1 MLNLSYCLDKYLMTT
16 LAENSPLSPL
26 ILVDGSSYLF
36 RAYHVP
42 YLQALSTAS
51 GQPTGAITGVL
62 NMIGSLKKD
71 YPNGNVVVIFDAKG
85 KTFRNDLY
93 PEYKANRPP
102 MPDELRSQIAPLHQI
117 ISAMGLPLLVVP
129 GVEADDVIGT
139 LAQQAS
145 EKGIE
150 TVISTGDKDMA
161 QLVTPHVRLIN
172 TMTAVELDEAG
183 VTEKFGVRPDQI
195 IDYLAL
201 MGDKVD
207 NIPGVVKCGPK
218 TAVKWLTEHDTLDN
232 VIANADKVKG
242 KIGENLRDALEQ
254 LPLSYQLATIKCD
267 VELEQTV
274 EKLRP
279 IEPDVEALTAL
290 YQEFELKR
298 LLADLNKNSN
308 NDMNETS
315 VIAPTS
321 SNTNVEENNSAD
333 VAAVEVSECKYDI
346 VFNQSHF
353 NDWLEKLK
361 QSSAFAFDTETTNV
375 DYMKAELVGL
385 SFAVDVGKA
394 AYVPLAHD
402 YLGAPEQLDRD
413 WVLAQLKPLLES
425 SDIKKIGQNLK
436 YDANVLSQYH
446 IKLQGVAFD
455 TMIESYCYNSVATR
469 HNMDALALKYLG
481 YKTVHF
487 EDVAGKGAKQLTF
500 NQIDIDKAGHYAA
513 EDADITLRLH
523 QAIFPALEKSPKQ
536 LNVFNDIEMPLM
548 PVLAQMEQTGVLID
562 CDLLDQQSH
571 SIGQRL
577 DELEIEAHNLAGK
590 SFNLS
595 SPKQLQ
601 QILFEELKIP
611 VIKKTPKGAPSTAE
625 EVLQELA
632 LDYPLPKVILENRG
646 LSKLKS
652 TYTDKLPLMIS
663 DKTGRVHTSYH
674 QAVTAT
680 GRLSSTD
687 PNLQNIPIRSEEG
700 RKIRQAFIAPKDYKI
715 VAIDY
720 SQIELRI
727 MAHLSNDKGL
737 VNAFSEGKDIHKAT
751 AAEIFAV
758 ALDDVTTNQRR
769 SAKAINFGLIYG
781 MSAFGLAKQ
790 LNIGR
795 QQAQEYQDKY
805 FQRYPGVL
813 TYMEDTRQQA
823 SEQGY
828 VETIFGRRLYL
839 PEIKSKNGMRRKAAE
854 RAAINAPMQG
864 TAADIIKKA
873 MLAVA
878 TWLNEKNDDRI
889 KMTMQ
894 VHDELIFEIHQDIV
908 EETTAKLVELMNN
921 AVELSVPL
929 IAEAGM
935 GDNWDEAH

>member
-1 MLNLSYCLDKYLMTT
+1 MPTSDQ
-16 LAENSPLSPL
+16 SPL

-42 YLQALSTAS
+42 YLQALSTAD

-62 NMIGSLKKD
+62 NMLKSLKKD
-71 YPNGNVVVIFDAKG
+71 YPNGNIVVIFDAKG
-85 KTFRNDLY
+85 KTFRNDMY

-102 MPDELRSQIAPLHQI
+102 MPDDLRTQIAPLHNI
-117 ISAMGLPLLVVP
+117 IAAMGLPLLVIP

-139 LAQQAS
+139 LSHQATAL
-145 EKGIE
+145 GME

-161 QLVTPHVRLIN
+161 QLVNPHVRLIN
-172 TMTAVELDEAG
+172 TMTNVEMDEAG
-183 VTEKFGVRPDQI
+183 VIEKFGVRPDQI

-207 NIPGVVKCGPK
+207 NIPGVEKCGPK
-218 TAVKWLTEHDTLDN
+218 TAVKWLTAHPSLQD
-232 VIANADKVKG
+232 VMANADAVKG
-242 KIGENLRDALEQ
+242 KIGENLRAALPQ
-254 LPLSYQLATIKCD
+254 LPLSYELATIKLD

-274 EKLRP
+274 AQLQP
-279 IEPDVEALTAL
+279 SSPDIETLTAL
-290 YQEFELKR
+290 YQKFELRR
-298 LLADLNKNSN
+298 LLADLQAGDAKVES
-308 NDMNETS
+308 
-315 VIAPTS
+315 AAS
-321 SNTNVEENNSAD
+321 SSAD
-333 VAAVEVSECKYDI
+333 DTVDEKLADDIDAEYDI
-346 VFNQSHF
+346 VLDKASFQA
-353 NDWLEKLK
+353 WLEKLK
-361 QSSAFAFDTETTNV
+361 SAEVFAFDTETTSV

-385 SFAVDVGKA
+385 SFAVEVGKA
-394 AYVPLAHD
+394 AYVPVAHD
-402 YLGAPEQLDRD
+402 YVGAPEQLDRD
-413 WVLAQLKPLLES
+413 WVLEQLKPLLES
-425 SDIKKIGQNLK
+425 ESQAKVGQNLK
-436 YDANVLSQYH
+436 YDANVLSHYD
-446 IKLQGVAFD
+446 IAMQGITFD
-455 TMIESYCYNSVATR
+455 TMIESYCFNSVATR
-469 HNMDALALKYLG
+469 HNMDALAEKYLG

-487 EDVAGKGAKQLTF
+487 EDIAGKGAKQLTF
-500 NQIDIDKAGHYAA
+500 NQIELEKAGHYAA

-523 QAIFPALEKSPKQ
+523 QAIYPKLAKVTTQ
-536 LNVFNDIEMPLM
+536 LSVFNDIEMPLL
-548 PVLAQMEQTGVLID
+548 PVLARMEQHGVLID
-562 CDLLDQQSH
+562 CDMLDQQSQ
-571 SIGQRL
+571 SMGARL
-577 DELEIEAHNLAGK
+577 SELEIEAHNIAGK

-601 QILFEELKIP
+601 VILFEELKIP

-652 TYTDKLPLMIS
+652 TYTDKLPLLV
-663 DKTGRVHTSYH
+663 DPKTNRVHTSYH

-700 RKIRQAFIAPKDYKI
+700 RKIRHAFIAPQDHKI

-727 MAHLSNDKGL
+727 MAHLSDDPGL
-737 VNAFSEGKDIHKAT
+737 VKAFSEGKDVHKAT

-758 ALDDVTTNQRR
+758 PLDEVTTDQRR
-769 SAKAINFGLIYG
+769 SAKAVNFGLIYG

-790 LNIGR
+790 LNVPR
-795 QQAQEYQDKY
+795 HTAQAYMDKY
-805 FQRYPGVL
+805 FERYPNVSK
-813 TYMEDTRQQA
+813 YMEDTRQQA
-823 SEQGY
+823 SENGY
-828 VETIFGRRLYL
+828 VETLFGRRLYL
-839 PEIKSKNGMRRKAAE
+839 PDINAKNGMRKKAAE

-873 MLAVA
+873 MLTVDA
-878 TWLNEKNDDRI
+878 WIQQENDPRI

-908 EETTAKLVELMNN
+908 EETTATLVKIMNE

-929 IAEAGM
+929 IAEAGI
-935 GDNWDEAH
+935 GDNWEQAH

>member
-1 MLNLSYCLDKYLMTT
+1 MTT
-16 LAENSPLSPL
+16 SATSPDANNTQSPL

-42 YLQALSTAS
+42 YLQALSTAD

-62 NMIGSLKKD
+62 NMLRSLKKD
-71 YPNGNVVVIFDAKG
+71 YPNGNIIAIFDAKG
-85 KTFRNDLY
+85 KTFRNDMY

-102 MPDELRSQIAPLHQI
+102 MPDDLRTQIAPLHEI
-117 ISAMGLPLLVVP
+117 ITAMGLPLLVIP

-139 LAQQAS
+139 LAKQAD
-145 EKGIE
+145 ELGIE

-161 QLVTPHVRLIN
+161 QLVTKHVRLIN
-172 TMTAVELDEAG
+172 TMTDVEMDVAG
-183 VTEKFGVRPDQI
+183 VSEKFGVRPDQI

-218 TAVKWLTEHDTLDN
+218 TAVKWLAEHGTMAE

-242 KIGENLRDALEQ
+242 KIGGYLRDALVQ
-254 LPLSYQLATIKCD
+254 LPLSYKLATIKCD
-267 VELEQTV
+267 VELEQTAGQLAAG
-274 EKLRP
+274 EA
-279 IEPDVEALTAL
+279 DVEALTKL
-290 YQEFELKR
+290 YQKFELKR
-298 LLADLNKNSN
+298 LLADLGKGGS
-308 NDMNETS
+308 E
-315 VIAPTS
+315 AS
-321 SNTNVEENNSAD
+321 STGASKSSGSAGEQ
-333 VAAVEVSECKYDI
+333 AAEIEAVTVTESEYDI
-346 VFNQSHF
+346 ILDKVLFSQ
-353 NDWLEKLK
+353 WLEKL
-361 QSSAFAFDTETTNV
+361 QGCDAFAFDTETTSV
-375 DYMKAELVGL
+375 DYMKAEIVGL
-385 SFAVDVGKA
+385 SFAVEVGKA
-394 AYVPLAHD
+394 AYVPLTHD
-402 YLGAPEQLDRD
+402 YEDAPEQLDKD

-425 SDIKKIGQNLK
+425 KTIKKIGQNLK
-436 YDANVLSQYH
+436 YDANVLSHYD
-446 IKLQGVAFD
+446 IALQGIEFD

-469 HNMDALALKYLG
+469 HNMDALALKYLD
-481 YKTVHF
+481 YKTVKF
-487 EDVAGKGAKQLTF
+487 EDIAGKGAKQLTF
-500 NQIDIDKAGHYAA
+500 NQIELEKAGHYAA

-523 QAIFPALEKSPKQ
+523 KAIFPALEKSTSQ
-536 LNVFNDIEMPLM
+536 LSVFNEIEMPLL
-548 PVLAQMEQTGVLID
+548 PVLARMEQTGVLID
-562 CDLLDQQSH
+562 SDILADQSQTL
-571 SIGQRL
+571 GQRL
-577 DELEIEAHNLAGK
+577 AELEIEAHNLAGK
-590 SFNLS
+590 SFNLA

-601 QILFEELKIP
+601 QILFEDLKIP

-625 EVLQELA
+625 DVLQELA

-652 TYTDKLPLMIS
+652 TYTDKLPLMVS
-663 DKTGRVHTSYH
+663 EKTGRLHTSYH

-687 PNLQNIPIRSEEG
+687 PNLQNIPIRSEQG
-700 RKIRQAFIAPKDYKI
+700 RKIRQAFIAPKDHKI

-727 MAHLSNDKGL
+727 MAHLSDDKGL
-737 VNAFSEGKDIHKAT
+737 VTAFSEGKDIHRAT

-758 ALDDVTTNQRR
+758 ELDEVTTDQRR

-781 MSAFGLAKQ
+781 MSAFGLSKQ

-795 QQAQEYQDKY
+795 KQAQEYQDKY

-813 TYMEDTRQQA
+813 TYMEDTRIKA

-828 VETIFGRRLYL
+828 VETLYGRRLYL
-839 PEIKSKNGMRRKAAE
+839 PDINAKNGMRKKAAE

-873 MLAVA
+873 MLAVDS
-878 TWLNEKNDDRI
+878 WLLEQNDERI

-908 EETTAKLVELMNN
+908 EETTQKLVELMND
-921 AVELSVPL
+921 AVELKVPL
-929 IAEAGM
+929 IAEAGI

>member
-1 MLNLSYCLDKYLMTT
+1 MTT
-16 LAENSPLSPL
+16 LPENTLQTASKINTPL

-62 NMIGSLKKD
+62 NMIRSLKKD
-71 YPNGNVVVIFDAKG
+71 YPNGNIVVIFDAKG

-102 MPDELRSQIAPLHQI
+102 MPDDLRSQIAPIHDI
-117 ISAMGLPLLVVP
+117 IAAMGLPLLVIP

-139 LAQQAS
+139 LAKQAH
-145 EKGIE
+145 EQGIE

-172 TMTAVELDEAG
+172 TMTDVELDVVG
-183 VTEKFGVRPDQI
+183 VEEKFGVRPDQI

-218 TAVKWLTEHDTLDN
+218 TAVKWLLEHGTLN
-232 VIANADKVKG
+232 EVIANADKVKG

-254 LPLSYQLATIKCD
+254 LPLSYLLATIKCD
-267 VELEQTV
+267 VELEQRV
-274 EKLRP
+274 EELQP
-279 IEPDVEALTAL
+279 SEVNTEALRSL

-298 LLADLNKNSN
+298 LLADLDKGSSEQATNKSKIEN
-308 NDMNETS
+308 TS
-315 VIAPTS
+315 DIK
-321 SNTNVEENNSAD
+321 SAD
-333 VAAVEVSECKYDI
+333 VDITAVDVEESQYDI
-346 VFNQSHF
+346 IYDKEAF
-353 NDWLEKLK
+353 DGWIEKL
-361 QSSAFAFDTETTNV
+361 SASDAFAFDTETTSV
-375 DYMKAELVGL
+375 DYMKASLVGL
-385 SFAVDVGKA
+385 SFAVEAGNA
-394 AYVPLAHD
+394 AYVPLSHD
-402 YLGAPEQLDRD
+402 YVGAPEQLDLD
-413 WVLAQLKPLLES
+413 WVLTKLKPLLES
-425 SDIKKIGQNLK
+425 TNIKKIGQNLK
-436 YDANVLSQYH
+436 YDANVLSHYD
-446 IKLQGVAFD
+446 IKLQGVTFD

-469 HNMDALALKYLG
+469 HNMDALALKYLD

-487 EDVAGKGAKQLTF
+487 EDIAGKGAKQLTF
-500 NQIDIDKAGHYAA
+500 NQIEIEKAGPYAA

-523 QAIFPALEKSPKQ
+523 QAIFPALEQ
-536 LNVFNDIEMPLM
+536 LPEQLSVYNEIEMPLM
-548 PVLAQMEQTGVLID
+548 PILAQMEQTGVLID
-562 CDLLDQQSH
+562 SDVLDQQSQ

-590 SFNLS
+590 SFNLG

-652 TYTDKLPLMIS
+652 TYTDKLPLMVS
-663 DKTGRVHTSYH
+663 GKTGRVHTSYH

-687 PNLQNIPIRSEEG
+687 PNLQNIPIRSEQG
-700 RKIRQAFIAPKDYKI
+700 RKIRRAFIAPENHKI

-727 MAHLSNDKGL
+727 MAHLSSDKGL
-737 VNAFSEGKDIHKAT
+737 VTAFSEGKDVHQAT
-751 AAEIFAV
+751 AAEIFSV
-758 ALDDVTTNQRR
+758 SLDEVTSDQRR

-795 QQAQEYQDKY
+795 QQAQEYQNKY
-805 FQRYPGVL
+805 FERYPGVL

-823 SEQGY
+823 SEQGF
-828 VETIFGRRLYL
+828 VETLFGRRLYL
-839 PEIKSKNGMRRKAAE
+839 PDINAKNGMRKKAAE

-873 MLAVA
+873 MIAVA
-878 TWLNEKNDDRI
+878 AWLSEQNDDRI

-894 VHDELIFEIHQDIV
+894 VHDELIFEIHENIV
-908 EETTAKLVELMNN
+908 EEATEKLVELMNN

-929 IAEAGM
+929 IAEAGV
-935 GDNWDEAH
+935 GNNWDEAH

>member
-1 MLNLSYCLDKYLMTT
+1 MTISAT
-16 LAENSPLSPL
+16 SQGSNNTQSPL

-42 YLQALSTAS
+42 YLQALSTAD

-62 NMIGSLKKD
+62 NMLGSLKKD
-71 YPNGNVVVIFDAKG
+71 YPNGNIIAIFDAKG
-85 KTFRNDLY
+85 KTFRNDMY

-102 MPDELRSQIAPLHQI
+102 MPDDLRTQIAPLHEI
-117 ISAMGLPLLVVP
+117 ISAMGLPLIVTP

-139 LAQQAS
+139 LAKQAD
-145 EKGIE
+145 ELGIE

-161 QLVTPHVRLIN
+161 QLVTEHVRLIN
-172 TMTAVELDEAG
+172 TMTDVEMDVAG
-183 VTEKFGVRPDQI
+183 VSEKFGVRPDQI

-218 TAVKWLTEHDTLDN
+218 TAVKWLAEHGTLDE
-232 VIANADKVKG
+232 VMANADKVKG
-242 KIGENLRDALEQ
+242 KIGENLREALEQ

-267 VELEQTV
+267 VELEQTAA
-274 EKLRP
+274 ELAAG
-279 IEPDVEALTAL
+279 EPDIDALTEL
-290 YQEFELKR
+290 YQKFELKR
-298 LLADLNKNSN
+298 LLADLNKGGS
-308 NDMNETS
+308 EPSTS
-315 VIAPTS
+315 RATKKIKATEASDS
-321 SNTNVEENNSAD
+321 SSSVVEIKAVDVEESQ
-333 VAAVEVSECKYDI
+333 YDI
-346 VFNQSHF
+346 ILDKTLFKQ
-353 NDWLEKLK
+353 WLNKL
-361 QSSAFAFDTETTNV
+361 QACDAFAFDTETTSV
-375 DYMKAELVGL
+375 HYMKAELVGL
-385 SFAVDVGKA
+385 SFAIEVGKA
-394 AYVPLAHD
+394 AYVPLTHD
-402 YLGAPEQLDRD
+402 YVDAPEQLDKD

-425 SDIKKIGQNLK
+425 KTIKKIGQNLK
-436 YDANVLSQYH
+436 YDANVLSHYD
-446 IKLQGVAFD
+446 IALQGIEFD

-481 YKTVHF
+481 YETVHF
-487 EDVAGKGAKQLTF
+487 EDIAGKGAKQLTF
-500 NQIDIDKAGHYAA
+500 NQIEIEKAGHYAA

-523 QAIFPALEKSPKQ
+523 HAIFPALTQTASM
-536 LNVFNDIEMPLM
+536 LSVFNEIEMPLL
-548 PVLAQMEQTGVLID
+548 PVLARMEQTGVLID
-562 CDLLDQQSH
+562 SDILADQSLTL
-571 SIGQRL
+571 GQRL
-577 DELEIEAHNLAGK
+577 AELEIEAHNLAGK

-601 QILFEELKIP
+601 QILFEDLKIP
-611 VIKKTPKGAPSTAE
+611 IIKKTPKGAPSTAE

-632 LDYPLPKVILENRG
+632 LDYPLPKIILENRG

-652 TYTDKLPLMIS
+652 TYTDKLPLMVS
-663 DKTGRVHTSYH
+663 DKTNRLHTSYH

-687 PNLQNIPIRSEEG
+687 PNLQNIPIRSEQG
-700 RKIRQAFIAPKDYKI
+700 RKIRQAFIAPKDHKI

-737 VNAFSEGKDIHKAT
+737 VTAFSEGKDIHRAT

-758 ALDDVTTNQRR
+758 ELDEVTTDQRR

-790 LNIGR
+790 LHIGR

-828 VETIFGRRLYL
+828 VETLYGRRLYL
-839 PEIKSKNGMRRKAAE
+839 PDIKAKNGMRKKAAE

-873 MLAVA
+873 MLAVDH
-878 TWLNEKNDDRI
+878 WLLEQNDDRI

-908 EETTAKLVELMNN
+908 EETTQKLVTLMND

-929 IAEAGM
+929 IAEAGI

>member
-1 MLNLSYCLDKYLMTT
+1 MTT
-16 LAENSPLSPL
+16 LAENSPQTLAKINHPL

-42 YLQALSTAS
+42 YLQALSTAD
-51 GQPTGAITGVL
+51 GQSTGAITGVL
-62 NMIGSLKKD
+62 NMIRSLKKD

-102 MPDELRSQIAPLHQI
+102 MPDDLRTQIAPIHNI
-117 ISAMGLPLLVVP
+117 ISAMGLPLLVIP

-139 LAQQAS
+139 LAKQAH
-145 EKGIE
+145 EQGIE

-172 TMTAVELDEAG
+172 TMTDVELDEAG
-183 VTEKFGVRPDQI
+183 VSEKFGVRPDQI

-218 TAVKWLTEHDTLDN
+218 TAVKWLAEHGTLDE

-274 EKLRP
+274 EQLQP
-279 IEPDVEALTAL
+279 TEPDIESLTSL

-298 LLADLNKNSN
+298 LLADLSKGSDKSTNS
-308 NDMNETS
+308 EQTATS
-315 VIAPTS
+315 KSSKTS
-321 SNTNVEENNSAD
+321 KEVKIDGVD
-333 VAAVEVSECKYDI
+333 VVAVEVTDCDYDI
-346 VFNQSHF
+346 IFEKASFDV
-353 NDWLEKLK
+353 WLEKLK
-361 QSSAFAFDTETTNV
+361 SSDSFAFDTETTSV

-385 SFAVDVGKA
+385 SFAVEVGKA
-394 AYVPLAHD
+394 AYVPLTHD
-402 YLGAPEQLDRD
+402 YIGAPEQLDRD

-425 SDIKKIGQNLK
+425 IEIKKIGQNLK
-436 YDANVLSQYH
+436 YDANVLSQYD
-446 IKLQGVAFD
+446 INLQGVAFD
-455 TMIESYCYNSVATR
+455 TMIESYCYNSVSTR
-469 HNMDALALKYLG
+469 HNMDALALKYLD

-487 EDVAGKGAKQLTF
+487 EDIAGKGAKQLTF
-500 NQIDIDKAGHYAA
+500 NQIDIEKAGQYAA

-523 QAIFPALEKSPKQ
+523 QAIFPALEQ
-536 LNVFNDIEMPLM
+536 LPEQLSVYNDIEIPLM

-562 CDLLDQQSH
+562 CDVLDQQSQ

-590 SFNLS
+590 SFNLG

-632 LDYPLPKVILENRG
+632 LDYPLPKIILENRG

-652 TYTDKLPLMIS
+652 TYTDKLPLMVS
-663 DKTGRVHTSYH
+663 GKTGRVHTSYH

-687 PNLQNIPIRSEEG
+687 PNLQNIPIRSEQG

-737 VNAFSEGKDIHKAT
+737 VTAFSEGKDIHKAT

-758 ALDDVTTNQRR
+758 ELDDVTTEQRR

-795 QQAQEYQDKY
+795 HQAQEYQDKY
-805 FQRYPGVL
+805 FQRYPSVL

-828 VETIFGRRLYL
+828 VETLFGRRLYL

-878 TWLNEKNDDRI
+878 AWLNEQNDGRI

-908 EETTAKLVELMNN
+908 EETTEKLVDLMNN

>member
-1 MLNLSYCLDKYLMTT
+1 M
-16 LAENSPLSPL
+16 ANSANLSPL

-62 NMIGSLKKD
+62 NMIRSLKKD
-71 YPNGNVVVIFDAKG
+71 YPNGNVVVVFDAKG
-85 KTFRNDLY
+85 KTFRNDMY

-102 MPDELRSQIAPLHQI
+102 MPDDLRSQIAPLHEI
-117 ISAMGLPLLVVP
+117 IAAMGLPLLVIP

-139 LAQQAS
+139 LAKQAS
-145 EKGIE
+145 EQGIE

-161 QLVTPHVRLIN
+161 QLVTEHVRLIN
-172 TMTAVELDEAG
+172 TMTNVELDVDG
-183 VTEKFGVRPDQI
+183 VIEKFGVKPEQI

-218 TAVKWLTEHDTLDN
+218 TAVKWLTEHGTLDG

-267 VELEQTV
+267 VELEQTAEQLQPIDADV
-274 EKLRP
+274 GKLT
-279 IEPDVEALTAL
+279 EL
-290 YQEFELKR
+290 YQTFELRR
-298 LLADLNKNSN
+298 LLAELTGNS
-308 NDMNETS
+308 DATTEQTSKAKPETAKQGVS
-315 VIAPTS
+315 DEVIVKTI
-321 SNTNVEENNSAD
+321 
-333 VAAVEVSECKYDI
+333 EVSDTQYDI
-346 VFNQSHF
+346 IYSQDDFLT
-353 NDWLEKLK
+353 WLAKLTEAK
-361 QSSAFAFDTETTNV
+361 LFAFDTETTSI
-375 DYMKAELVGL
+375 DYMQAELVGL
-385 SFAVDVGKA
+385 SFACDAGKA
-394 AYVPLAHD
+394 AYVPVGHD
-402 YLGAPEQLDRD
+402 YVGAPEQLSRD
-413 WVLAQLKPLLES
+413 WVLAQIKPLLES
-425 SDIKKIGQNLK
+425 TEILKIGQNLK
-436 YDANVLSQYH
+436 YDTNVLSHYD
-446 IKLQGVAFD
+446 IKVQGIAFD
-455 TMIESYCYNSVATR
+455 TMIESYCFNSVATR
-469 HNMDALALKYLG
+469 HNMDALAEKYLDH
-481 YKTVHF
+481 KTVHF
-487 EDVAGKGAKQLTF
+487 EDIAGKGAKQLTF
-500 NQIDIDKAGHYAA
+500 NQIDIEKAGHYAA

-523 QAIFPALEKSPKQ
+523 LALFPALEQ
-536 LNVFNDIEMPLM
+536 LSEQLAVFNEIEMPLL
-548 PVLAQMEQTGVLID
+548 PVLARMEQGGVLID
-562 CDLLDQQSH
+562 SDILAEQSQ
-571 SIGQRL
+571 SLGQRL
-577 DELEIEAHNLAGK
+577 EALEIEAHNLAGQ

-601 QILFEELKIP
+601 KILFEDLKIP

-652 TYTDKLPLMIS
+652 TYTDKLPLMVS
-663 DKTGRVHTSYH
+663 NKTGRLHTSYH

-680 GRLSSTD
+680 GRLSSTE
-687 PNLQNIPIRSEEG
+687 PNLQNIPIRSEQG
-700 RKIRQAFIAPKDYKI
+700 RKIRQAFIAPKDHKI

-727 MAHLSNDKGL
+727 MAHLSNDNGL
-737 VNAFSEGKDIHKAT
+737 VTAFSEGKDIHKAT

-758 ALDDVTTNQRR
+758 PLDEVTSDQRR

-795 QQAQEYQDKY
+795 NQAQEYMDMY
-805 FQRYPGVL
+805 FKRYPGVL
-813 TYMEDTRQQA
+813 TYMEETREKA
-823 SEQGY
+823 SSQGY
-828 VETIFGRRLYL
+828 VETIYGRRLYL
-839 PEIKSKNGMRRKAAE
+839 PDINARNGMRKKAAE

-873 MLAVA
+873 MLAVD
-878 TWLNEKNDDRI
+878 TWLQEQADDRI

-908 EETTAKLVELMNN
+908 DETTQKLVELMNN
-921 AVELSVPL
+921 AAELSVPL
-929 IAEAGM
+929 IAEAGI

>member
-1 MLNLSYCLDKYLMTT
+1 MTT
-16 LAENSPLSPL
+16 STENSPLSPL

-62 NMIGSLKKD
+62 NMIRSLKKD

-102 MPDELRSQIAPLHQI
+102 MPDELRTQIAPLHNI
-117 ISAMGLPLLVVP
+117 ISAMGLPLLVIP

-139 LAQQAS
+139 LAKQAS
-145 EKGIE
+145 EQGIE

-183 VTEKFGVRPDQI
+183 VSEKFGVRPDQI

-218 TAVKWLTEHDTLDN
+218 TAVKWLTEHGTLDE

-242 KIGENLRDALEQ
+242 KIGENLREALDQ
-254 LPLSYQLATIKCD
+254 LPLSYLLATIKCD
-267 VELEQTV
+267 VELEQSV
-274 EKLRP
+274 EQLQP
-279 IEPDVEALTAL
+279 TEPDVEALTSL

-298 LLADLNKNSN
+298 LLADLGKESGNSKSEQVVSSSINKASK
-308 NDMNETS
+308 DS
-315 VIAPTS
+315 VIDTPISKADQVDVTS
-321 SNTNVEENNSAD
+321 T
-333 VAAVEVSECKYDI
+333 EVSDAKYDI
-346 VFNQSHF
+346 ILDKISFNA
-353 NDWLEKLK
+353 WLEKLK
-361 QSSAFAFDTETTNV
+361 GCTAFAFDTETTSV

-385 SFAVDVGKA
+385 SFAIESGIA

-402 YLGAPEQLDRD
+402 YIDAPYQLDLD

-425 SDIKKIGQNLK
+425 TEIKKIGQNLK
-436 YDANVLSQYH
+436 YDANVLSHYDIQ
-446 IKLQGVAFD
+446 LQGAAFD
-455 TMIESYCYNSVATR
+455 TMLESYCYNSVATR
-469 HNMDALALKYLG
+469 HNMDALSLKYLD
-481 YKTVHF
+481 YKTVSF

-500 NQIDIDKAGHYAA
+500 NQIDIEKAGYYAA

-523 QAIFPALEKSPKQ
+523 QAIFPALEQ
-536 LNVFNDIEMPLM
+536 LPEQLSVYNEIEMPLM
-548 PVLAQMEQTGVLID
+548 PVLAKMEQTGVLID
-562 CDLLDQQSH
+562 CDVLDQQSH

-577 DELEIEAHNLAGK
+577 NELEIEAHNLAGK
-590 SFNLS
+590 SFNLG

-652 TYTDKLPLMIS
+652 TYTDKLPLMVS
-663 DKTGRVHTSYH
+663 TKTGRVHTSYH

-687 PNLQNIPIRSEEG
+687 PNLQNIPIRSEQG
-700 RKIRQAFIAPKDYKI
+700 RKIRQAFIAPTNYKI

-737 VNAFSEGKDIHKAT
+737 VTAFSEGKDIHKAT
-751 AAEIFAV
+751 AAEIFSV
-758 ALDDVTTNQRR
+758 ELDEVTTDQRR

-790 LNIGR
+790 LGIGR

-813 TYMEDTRQQA
+813 TYMEETR
-823 SEQGY
+823 E
-828 VETIFGRRLYL
+828 
-839 PEIKSKNGMRRKAAE
+839 M
-854 RAAINAPMQG
+854 
-864 TAADIIKKA
+864 
-873 MLAVA
+873 
-878 TWLNEKNDDRI
+878 
-889 KMTMQ
+889 MT
-894 VHDELIFEIHQDIV
+894 
-908 EETTAKLVELMNN
+908 
-921 AVELSVPL
+921 
-929 IAEAGM
+929 G
-935 GDNWDEAH
+935 

>member
-1 MLNLSYCLDKYLMTT
+1 MTT
-16 LAENSPLSPL
+16 STENSPLSPL

-62 NMIGSLKKD
+62 NMIRSLKKD
-71 YPNGNVVVIFDAKG
+71 CPNGNVVVIFDAKG

-102 MPDELRSQIAPLHQI
+102 MPDELRTQIAPLHNI
-117 ISAMGLPLLVVP
+117 ISAMGLPLLVIP

-139 LAQQAS
+139 LAKQAS
-145 EKGIE
+145 EQGIE

-183 VTEKFGVRPDQI
+183 VSEKFGVRPDQI

-218 TAVKWLTEHDTLDN
+218 TAVKWLAEHGTLDE

-254 LPLSYQLATIKCD
+254 LPLSYLLATIKCD
-267 VELEQTV
+267 VELDQSVEQLQPT
-274 EKLRP
+274 
-279 IEPDVEALTAL
+279 EPDVEALTSL

-298 LLADLNKNSN
+298 LLADLGKG
-308 NDMNETS
+308 
-315 VIAPTS
+315 S
-321 SNTNVEENNSAD
+321 SNSKSEQVVSNTIKKVPTDTTIDIANSKTNNVDITSAE
-333 VAAVEVSECKYDI
+333 VADTKYDI
-346 VFNQSHF
+346 ILDKISF
-353 NDWLEKLK
+353 DAWLEKLK
-361 QSSAFAFDTETTNV
+361 HCTAFAFDTETTSI
-375 DYMKAELVGL
+375 DYMKAELVGV
-385 SFAVDVGKA
+385 SFAIEPGIA

-402 YLGAPEQLDRD
+402 YIDAPYQLDLD

-425 SDIKKIGQNLK
+425 ADIKKIGQNLK
-436 YDANVLSQYH
+436 YDANVLSHYDIQ
-446 IKLQGVAFD
+446 LQGAIFD
-455 TMIESYCYNSVATR
+455 TMLESYCYNSVATR
-469 HNMDALALKYLG
+469 HNMDALSLKYLDH
-481 YKTVHF
+481 KTVSF

-500 NQIDIDKAGHYAA
+500 NQIDIEKAGYYAA

-523 QAIFPALEKSPKQ
+523 HAIFPALEQ
-536 LNVFNDIEMPLM
+536 LPEQLSVYNEIEMPLM
-548 PVLAQMEQTGVLID
+548 PVLAKMEQTGVLID
-562 CDLLDQQSH
+562 CDVLDQQSH

-577 DELEIEAHNLAGK
+577 NELEIEAHNLAGK
-590 SFNLS
+590 SFNLG

-652 TYTDKLPLMIS
+652 TYTDKLPLMVS
-663 DKTGRVHTSYH
+663 TKTGRVHTSYH

-687 PNLQNIPIRSEEG
+687 PNLQNIPIRSEQG
-700 RKIRQAFIAPKDYKI
+700 RKIRQAFIAPTDYKI

-737 VNAFSEGKDIHKAT
+737 VTAFSEGKDIHKAT
-751 AAEIFAV
+751 AAEIFSV
-758 ALDDVTTNQRR
+758 ELDEVTTDQRR

-790 LNIGR
+790 LGIGR

-813 TYMEDTRQQA
+813 TYMEETREQA

-828 VETIFGRRLYL
+828 VETLYGRRLYL
-839 PEIKSKNGMRRKAAE
+839 PEIKSKNGMRRKGAE

-873 MLAVA
+873 MLDVSM
-878 TWLNEKNDDRI
+878 WLNEKNDDRV

-908 EETTAKLVELMNN
+908 EEVTAKLVGLMNN
-921 AVELSVPL
+921 AVTLSVPL
-929 IAEAGM
+929 IAEAGV

>member
-1 MLNLSYCLDKYLMTT
+1 MTNPAPT
-16 LAENSPLSPL
+16 SPLSPL

-42 YLQALSTAS
+42 YLQALSTKD

-62 NMIGSLKKD
+62 NMLKSLHKD

-93 PEYKANRPP
+93 TDYKANRPP
-102 MPDELRSQIAPLHQI
+102 MPDDLRTQIAPIHQI
-117 ISAMGLPLLVVP
+117 IEAMGLPLLVIE

-139 LAQQAS
+139 LAKQAS
-145 EKGIE
+145 DAGIE

-161 QLVTPHVRLIN
+161 QLVNSHVRLIN
-172 TMTAVELDEAG
+172 TMTNVELDEAG
-183 VTEKFGVRPDQI
+183 VEEKFGVRPDQI

-207 NIPGVVKCGPK
+207 NIPGVNKCGPK
-218 TAVKWLTEHDTLDN
+218 TAVKWLLEHGTLET
-232 VIANADKVKG
+232 VMANATSVKG
-242 KIGENLRDALEQ
+242 KIGENLREALDF
-254 LPLSYQLATIKCD
+254 LPLSYQLATIKLD
-267 VELEQTV
+267 VALKQNV
-274 EKLRP
+274 EDLKP
-279 IEPDVEALTAL
+279 VEADTEALTSL
-290 YQEFELKR
+290 YTTYELKR
-298 LLADLNKNSN
+298 LLADLKAGSNKELNIEPDVS
-308 NDMNETS
+308 DEDSVTIPVETVDTEYE
-315 VIAPTS
+315 VILDKKS
-321 SNTNVEENNSAD
+321 FEL
-333 VAAVEVSECKYDI
+333 
-346 VFNQSHF
+346 
-353 NDWLEKLK
+353 WLEKLEA
-361 QSSAFAFDTETTNV
+361 SELFAFDTETTSV

-385 SFAVDVGKA
+385 SFAIEIGKA
-394 AYVPLAHD
+394 AYVPLMHD
-402 YLGAPEQLDRD
+402 YPQAPQQLEFD

-425 SDIKKIGQNLK
+425 KTLAKVGQNLK
-436 YDANVLSQYH
+436 YDSH
-446 IKLQGVAFD
+446 ILVKYGIELQGIAFD
-455 TMIESYCYNSVATR
+455 TMLESYCFNSIATR
-469 HNMDALALKYLG
+469 HNMDALAEKYLA

-487 EDVAGKGAKQLTF
+487 EDIAGKGKKQLTF
-500 NQIDIDKAGHYAA
+500 NQIEIEKAGHYAA

-523 QAIFPALEKSPKQ
+523 QAIFPQLEKHSNQ
-536 LNVFNDIEMPLM
+536 LSVFNEIEMPLL
-548 PVLAQMEQTGVLID
+548 PVLARMEHYGVLVD
-562 CDLLDQQSH
+562 SNLLDQQSIV
-571 SIGQRL
+571 IGTRL

-601 QILFEELKIP
+601 QILFEDLKIP

-625 EVLQELA
+625 DVLQELA
-632 LDYPLPKVILENRG
+632 LDYPLPKIILENRG

-652 TYTDKLPLMIS
+652 TYTDKLPLMI
-663 DKTGRVHTSYH
+663 DGKTNRVHTSYH

-700 RKIRQAFIAPKDYKI
+700 RKIRQAFIAPPEHKI

-727 MAHLSNDKGL
+727 MAHLSDDPGL
-737 VNAFSEGKDIHKAT
+737 VRAFAEGRDIHRAT

-758 ALDDVTTNQRR
+758 ELDAVTTDQRR

-781 MSAFGLAKQ
+781 MSAFGLSKQ
-790 LNIGR
+790 LGVGR
-795 QQAQEYQDKY
+795 NQAQDYMDKY
-805 FQRYPGVL
+805 FERYPGVL
-813 TYMEDTRQQA
+813 TYMSEMRQQA
-823 SEQGY
+823 FEQGY
-828 VETIFGRRLYL
+828 VETLYGRRLYL
-839 PEIKSKNGMRRKAAE
+839 PDIKAKNQMRKKAAE

-873 MLAVA
+873 MLAVDA
-878 TWLNEKNDDRI
+878 WLLEQNDDRI
-889 KMTMQ
+889 RMTMQ

-908 EETTAKLVELMNN
+908 EQTTAKLVELMNN

-929 IAEAGM
+929 IAEAGI
-935 GDNWDEAH
+935 GDNWDQAH